1 MNPAKSRPVEP
12 YVYTLATLAGAATA
26 GAFALVVQPT
36 VEWGLMS
43 LALLVAFT
51 TGYVFLQRRSFVLYW
66 RKQRILTTLDEPMV
80 YLSIVTLPFPA
91 AILVVF
97 LGTIAAQAMAARKPL
112 KSLYN
117 IAGYTLA
124 CTVAAAVYY
133 AATAFAHLTP
143 LLAGLP
149 AIFSYTLTSNLL
161 VSGIFSRVEG
171 EPLLKVFRQRFLLST
186 PLHGFLGGSFGFAA
200 VVMASYHPLS
210 LVLLTPMT
218 LLALGFAKLDAGAE
232 REILVRRRLAQMEQ
246 QLISTSDEE
255 TVVENV
261 LVACQD
267 MFLAGRASIT
277 LVLPTGEERA
287 WQHEYEGGPSD
298 AAPILS
304 PIVGHDGKKLGSL
317 TIWSRA
323 HRKEALTEAD
333 QPLLDIVTGR
343 AATGIERA
351 RAMRELLHLKN
362 LHEEIVQ
369 HVPAGVVRVDQEGR
383 ILQANA
389 FLLRALGRVDAPG
402 PEESVFAWEPLQQV
416 PEFYSQVQGVL
427 RGESFY
433 DYELRLSDA
442 RGTTL
447 SASGVPLPDDKGA
460 IVLFS
465 DVTAQKQA
473 AEAMRSQTMTRPF
486 VRRLVL
492 NLVGGLNI
500 PRETI
505 ASVGRSLARE
515 LALGD
520 MQEYAAAFR
529 ATGLG
534 DLHFERQEGERFF
547 FVADDLLE
555 KRVGA
560 SQPTCHLALGFLEGA
575 VGSAHEG
582 AALGT
587 ELRCQSK
594 GHAQCVFVV
603 QPRAHLAA
611 TVTVRRPVGVRRA

>member
-12 YVYTLATLAGAATA
+12 YVFTLATLAGLGTA
-26 GAFALVVQPT
+26 GAFALVVQPG
-36 VEWGLMS
+36 VEWRAMDLLLFVGLT
-43 LALLVAFT
+43 A
-51 TGYVFLQRRSFVLYW
+51 GYVFLQRRSFVLYW

-80 YLSIVTLPFPA
+80 YLSLVVLPFPA
-91 AILVVF
+91 GILVVF
-97 LGTIAAQAMAARKPL
+97 LGTIAAQVMAARKPL

-124 CTVAAAVYY
+124 CTVAAVVFVG
-133 AATAFAHLTP
+133 ATRLGLAP

-149 AIFSYTLTSNLL
+149 SIFAYTLTSNLL

-171 EPLLKVFRQRFLLST
+171 EPVLKVFWQRFRVST

-210 LVLLTPMT
+210 LVLLAPMT

-232 REILVRRRLAQMEQ
+232 REILVRRRLAQMDQ
-246 QLISTSDEE
+246 QLVANSDQE
-255 TVVENV
+255 TVVESV

-267 MFLAGRASIT
+267 MFLAGKASIT
-277 LVLPTGEERA
+277 LVLPTGEERT
-287 WQHEYEGGPSD
+287 WEREYEGGPAD
-298 AAPILS
+298 APPLDS
-304 PIVGHDGKKLGSL
+304 PIVGHDGRRLGSL
-317 TIWSRA
+317 SIWSRA
-323 HRKEALTEAD
+323 RRKEALGEVD
-333 QPLLDIVTGR
+333 RPLLDIVAGR
-343 AATGIERA
+343 AATALERA

-369 HVPAGVVRVDQEGR
+369 HVPAGVVRVDHDGR

-389 FLLRALGRVDAPG
+389 FLLRALGGAPPPPPG
-402 PEESVFAWEPLQQV
+402 ESVFAWAPLQQV
-416 PEFYSQVQGVL
+416 PEFYAQVRGVL
-427 RGESFY
+427 HGEAFY

-515 LALGD
+515 LALHD

-534 DLHFERQEGERFF
+534 NLHFDRAEGERFF

-575 VGSAHEG
+575 VGATHEG

-611 TVTVRRPVGVRRA
+611 TVTVRRPAANRRP